1 MINFLTIV
9 VPSISDPPVGSP
21 HSEIANTG
29 YTSTVEIM
37 TCVELLDTCII
48 PSESDGALKQ
58 FLELQKLELKL
69 QAGRAGETHLNYS
82 LIVNEIVA

>member
-1 MINFLTIV
+1 MINFFAIV
-9 VPSISDPPVGSP
+9 ITSSGVSAIP
-21 HSEIANTG
+21 EIANTG
-29 YTSTVEIM
+29 YTSTVDIM